1 MFLEA
6 VRMRSSRLRLT
17 RPQLPLLLLLLLLQ
31 ASVIIAFNLATV

>member
-17 RPQLPLLLLLLLLQ
+17 RPQLPLLLLLLQ